1 MKWYIM
7 RSGSNYHR
15 VRFSKK
21 VKIIL
26 KIITLK
32 LWPMDEKSTLL
43 LFKLFKNGIS
53 CSWHTKWRL
62 SLLRLQNQFILYSCV
77 HLKTR
82 SDKNLRAVDLT
93 FVYRRKSSLGWFG
106 VPERSDLGDGYEVR
120 VDEICWKFYR
130 CFPVLLNSSIFL
142 YLFCSK

>member
-7 RSGSNYHR
+7 RSGSNNR

-82 SDKNLRAVDLT
+82 SDKNLRAAVDLT

-120 VDEICWKFYR
+120 ADKIVGNFTDVFRFY
-130 CFPVLLNSSIFL
+130 
-142 YLFCSK
+142 

>member
-1 MKWYIM
+1 MKWYII
-7 RSGSNYHR
+7 SCVQGVTTIEY
-15 VRFSKK
+15 VFKKK
-21 VKIIL
+21 VKIFL

-82 SDKNLRAVDLT
+82 SDKNLQEVDLT

-120 VDEICWKFYR
+120 ADEIVGNFTDVFRFY
-130 CFPVLLNSSIFL
+130 
-142 YLFCSK
+142 

>member
-1 MKWYIM
+1 M

-21 VKIIL
+21 VKIIS

-82 SDKNLRAVDLT
+82 SDKNLRAAVDLT

-120 VDEICWKFYR
+120 ADEIVGNFTDVFRFY
-130 CFPVLLNSSIFL
+130 
-142 YLFCSK
+142 

>member
-1 MKWYIM
+1 M
-7 RSGSNYHR
+7 RSGSNNR

-21 VKIIL
+21 VKIIS

-62 SLLRLQNQFILYSCV
+62 SLLRLQNQFILYSFV

-82 SDKNLRAVDLT
+82 SDKNLRAAVDLT

-120 VDEICWKFYR
+120 VDEIVGNFTDVFRFY
-130 CFPVLLNSSIFL
+130 
-142 YLFCSK
+142 

>member
-7 RSGSNYHR
+7 RSGSNNR

-21 VKIIL
+21 VKIIS

-82 SDKNLRAVDLT
+82 SDKNLRAAVDLT

-120 VDEICWKFYR
+120 ADKIVGNFTDVFRFY
-130 CFPVLLNSSIFL
+130 
-142 YLFCSK
+142 

>member
-1 MKWYIM
+1 MSPTSSNAQMKKPMIP
-7 RSGSNYHR
+7 R
-15 VRFSKK
+15 
-21 VKIIL
+21 
-26 KIITLK
+26 ITAPAFTGIQQQHVLMMMMMFVDVLK

-82 SDKNLRAVDLT
+82 SDKNLQEVDLT
-93 FVYRRKSSLGWFG
+93 FVYRRPRTL
-106 VPERSDLGDGYEVR
+106 R
-120 VDEICWKFYR
+120 
-130 CFPVLLNSSIFL
+130 
-142 YLFCSK
+142 